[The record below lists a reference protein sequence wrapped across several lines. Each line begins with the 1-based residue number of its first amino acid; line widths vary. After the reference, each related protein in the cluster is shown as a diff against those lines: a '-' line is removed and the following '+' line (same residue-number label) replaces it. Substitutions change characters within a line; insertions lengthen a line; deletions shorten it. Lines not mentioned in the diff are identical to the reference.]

1 MHNIK
6 RRCALLGLALCMSVG
21 MAGCKKT
28 AEKVDV
34 SNYLKEIEPEKIG
47 KTSYE
52 TIELEV
58 TTYSERFGA
67 IASAKYEET
76 PVVADIPYGT
86 AVPLNFVSNNNTL
99 VKKGAKLYQYRLEF
113 DEVYMATKRIELT
126 RKTERFEEY
135 KQKEEERL
143 AEVLKAAA
151 QLPEGSEA
159 LAEAIKDYEKQ
170 VKNYNR
176 QVEATQEEIDELAKE
191 VAAFDNNGKMLTI
204 EAPEAGIVS
213 FDYRIYRLNDGMEI
227 ARIRNPHTNIYA
239 VADQYGDFM
248 VGQTVLGDYSEPNGE
263 KHEIVGKVLSV
274 DSVLPLN
281 LSTESAYIWFD
292 FPEDMAVTPE
302 SVHIIVETISLKNV
316 IRIPQ
321 NLVRRFNGAYYIEI
335 LTDEGI
341 SRRNIDILT
350 EASTDY
356 IVLDTSLA
364 GLKVIKR

>member
-6 RRCALLGLALCMSVG
+6 RRCALLGVAICMTFG
-21 MAGCKKT
+21 MAGCKKST
-28 AEKVDV
+28 DTVDI
-34 SNYLKEIEPEKIG
+34 SNYLKEIEPDKVG

-58 TTYSERFGA
+58 TNYSERFGA
-67 IASAKYEET
+67 IASAKCEET

-86 AVPLNFVSNNNTL
+86 AIPLNFLSNNNTL

-135 KQKEEERL
+135 KKKEEERL

-159 LAEAIKDYEKQ
+159 LAEAIKSYEKQ
-170 VKNYNR
+170 VKAYNR
-176 QVEATQEEIDELAKE
+176 QVEDTQEEIDELAKE

-204 EAPEAGIVS
+204 DAPEAGIVS
-213 FDYRIYRLNDGMEI
+213 FDYRIYRINDQSEI

-263 KHEIVGKVLSV
+263 KHEIVGHVLSV

-281 LSTESAYIWFD
+281 LSSDSAYIWFD
-292 FPEDMAVTPE
+292 FPEDMAVTPD
-302 SVHIIVETISLKNV
+302 SVHVIVETISLKN
-316 IRIPQ
+316 IILIPQ
-321 NLVRRFNGAYYIEI
+321 NLVRHFNGADYIEI
-335 LTDEGI
+335 LTDDGI
-341 SRRNIDILT
+341 SRKNIEILT
-350 EASTDY
+350 EAGTNY
-356 IVLDTSLA
+356 VVLDTSLA